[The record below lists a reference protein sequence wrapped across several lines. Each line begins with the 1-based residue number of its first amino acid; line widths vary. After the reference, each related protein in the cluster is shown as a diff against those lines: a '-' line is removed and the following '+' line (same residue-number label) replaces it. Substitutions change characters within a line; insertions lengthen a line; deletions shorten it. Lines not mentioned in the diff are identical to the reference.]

1 MAKYWKKIQP
11 SGHTVRVQHFDC
23 VRFVFFAEQSLA
35 ETKSAVASALVPAQ
49 VVKRLTEAW
58 HCPGKKCGE
67 QCDQIW
73 PKFRHFGNILKVLGN
88 YVKAYLVLGKY
99 LNLLWSTFYAIGQIF
114 IAANGL
120 ILTNN
125 PAIWS
130 HWTGEE
136 ENSSCQKK
144 ITETFA
150 RGVNLFIVTQKA
162 LIKTLQTT
170 EIILGD
176 SLKIM
181 LIQTSLLFTI
191 FV

>member
-1 MAKYWKKIQP
+1 M
-11 SGHTVRVQHFDC
+11 
-23 VRFVFFAEQSLA
+23 
-35 ETKSAVASALVPAQ
+35 
-49 VVKRLTEAW
+49 
-58 HCPGKKCGE
+58 
-67 QCDQIW
+67 
-73 PKFRHFGNILKVLGN
+73 
-88 YVKAYLVLGKY
+88 LGKN
-99 LNLLWSTFYAIGQIF
+99 LNLFRSAIYAIGQIF

-162 LIKTLQTT
+162 LIKTIQTT